1 MRSLA
6 PIVYWADYGFPVTAR
21 YDLVSQILRD
31 RRFGRDVTHIK
42 SAAALGWEPPA
53 EHVRRF
59 YQFEA
64 NSMLERE
71 PPVHTRLRGLVNR
84 AFVSRAIEQLRPRI
98 ARLCNDLIDGFAER
112 GQADLLSVYATPVPV
127 LVIADLL
134 GLAAG
139 DVGMMLEW
147 SHRMVAMYQFG
158 RTRDDEDAAVAAMD
172 AFSAYVRDHVRDR
185 RNRPG
190 ADLISLLIAA
200 RDQGDRLSDD
210 ELVGTIILLMN
221 AGHEATVHSLG
232 NALAI
237 LLETKRSDPP
247 GWRALQAML
256 QSSDGT
262 RAIVEETL
270 RFDPPLHLFTRY
282 ALETVELEG
291 QTFDVGDKIGL
302 LLAAANRDP
311 TVYDLQDD
319 FDPSRYLRKE
329 PAAQPLSFGAGI
341 HFCLG
346 ASLARI
352 ELQIAIP
359 TLLQRLPDIRLAG
372 TPTYRDSYHFHG
384 LAMLDV
390 RWQ

>member
-1 MRSLA
+1 
-6 PIVYWADYGFPVTAR
+6 
-21 YDLVSQILRD
+21 
-31 RRFGRDVTHIK
+31 
-42 SAAALGWEPPA
+42 
-53 EHVRRF
+53 
-59 YQFEA
+59 
-64 NSMLERE
+64 
-71 PPVHTRLRGLVNR
+71 
-84 AFVSRAIEQLRPRI
+84 
-98 ARLCNDLIDGFAER
+98 
-112 GQADLLSVYATPVPV
+112 
-127 LVIADLL
+127 
-134 GLAAG
+134 
-139 DVGMMLEW
+139 
-147 SHRMVAMYQFG
+147 
-158 RTRDDEDAAVAAMD
+158 
-172 AFSAYVRDHVRDR
+172 
-185 RNRPG
+185 
-190 ADLISLLIAA
+190 
-200 RDQGDRLSDD
+200 
-210 ELVGTIILLMN
+210 MN
-221 AGHEATVHSLG
+221 AGHEATVHALG

-311 TVYDLQDD
+311 TVYDLPDD

-384 LAMLDV
+384 LTMLDV
-390 RWQ
+390 RWR